1 MAHPCVEPV
10 GGIDV
15 EIKPPLQSKY
25 FNPALLAGFVLKNLT
40 QKQVGVDEGVG
51 VFVGVALC
59 VWFGTL
65 VLVGVT
71 VGVVVFV
78 GVLVGVGQGI
88 IKSQVSLY
96 SSK

>member
-40 QKQVGVDEGVG
+40 QKHVGVDEGVG
-51 VFVGVALC
+51 VFVGGFSWGNCWGGCICWGVSRCWARNYKI
-59 VWFGTL
+59 TSL
-65 VLVGVT
+65 VIL
-71 VGVVVFV
+71 
-78 GVLVGVGQGI
+78 LK
-88 IKSQVSLY
+88 IKSVCT
-96 SSK
+96 